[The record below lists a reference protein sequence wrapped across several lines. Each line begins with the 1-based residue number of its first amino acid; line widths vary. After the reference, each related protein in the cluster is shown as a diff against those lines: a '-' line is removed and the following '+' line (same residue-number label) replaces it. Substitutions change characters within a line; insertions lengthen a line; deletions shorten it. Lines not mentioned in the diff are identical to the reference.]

1 MKRILLFFLIFSF
14 LCASCINQIEW
25 TVYVIDD
32 GIREYTLEDLT
43 SFETAVIPETVIEK
57 EIKKVKW
64 EGVPAVEF
72 GEGDIINFISEDG
85 YMVSVPYGV
94 NVIVAYKKEG
104 KPISKEDGGP
114 LKIAVDP
121 DYGCKC
127 NWLEYL
133 KIVEFV
139 DGDNSFSVYGEVFNL
154 LTFSPRDL
162 NLHYGLEDVLNNTFS
177 EVPLSFV
184 LDKAICK
191 ENATTVVFVTEEGRY
206 SYSLGE
212 ILCKDLILVYDNG
225 FHIYELGIENLKGI
239 KIE

>member
-1 MKRILLFFLIFSF
+1 MKRILLFFLIFNF
-14 LCASCINQIEW
+14 LCVSCINQVDW

-32 GIREYTLEDLT
+32 EIEEYTLEDLT
-43 SFETAVIPETVIEK
+43 SFETAVILETVIEK
-57 EIKKVKW
+57 EVKKVKW
-64 EGVPAVEF
+64 EGVPAAEF

-94 NVIVAYKKEG
+94 SVIVAYKKEG

-127 NWLEYL
+127 NWLKYL
-133 KIVEFV
+133 KIVECV
-139 DGDNSFSVYGEVFNL
+139 DGDSSFSVYGEVFNL

-162 NLHYGLEDVLNNTFS
+162 NLYYGLEDVLNNTYT

-191 ENATTVVFVTEEGRY
+191 ENATTIVFITEEGRY

-212 ILCKDLILVYDNG
+212 ILKDLILVYDNG
-225 FHIYELGIENLKGI
+225 FHIHGLGIENLKGI